1 MISVLSV
8 VKIFYRLSIKNGDNA
23 CSVLFGK
30 GGSYKEREKGRL
42 AVMRSIWRGALSFG
56 LIHIPVRLYS
66 ASKSRELKFKMLHS
80 KDLSEIRYA
89 RICKADGKEIPW
101 EEIVKGYEYE
111 DGDYVILTEED
122 FEKANIKKTRTIEI
136 IDFTEEDQ
144 IDTIYYDTPY
154 YLEPEKGAGK
164 AYALLYEALKKSKKV
179 AVGHFVFRHHE
190 HLGVI
195 RVHENLLVLHQLRY
209 ESEILD
215 AKDLNIPKGP
225 IVKNELDMALKLIDQ
240 LTKPFKPGDY
250 SDSYTDE
257 IKAMI
262 KRKAKGQR
270 VAIQKAPEEK
280 SAKVKDI
287 LSLLENSLKQR
298 KTQEKKKSK
307 KRKAA

>member
-1 MISVLSV
+1 
-8 VKIFYRLSIKNGDNA
+8 
-23 CSVLFGK
+23 
-30 GGSYKEREKGRL
+30 
-42 AVMRSIWRGALSFG
+42 MRSIWKGALSFG

-66 ASKSRELKFKMLHS
+66 ASKTRELKFKLLH
-80 KDLSEIRYA
+80 KQDLSEIRYA

-111 DGDYVILTEED
+111 PGDFVIMTEED
-122 FEKANIKKTRTIEI
+122 FEKANVKKTRTIEI
-136 IDFTEEDQ
+136 IDFTKEDQ

-154 YLEPEKGAGK
+154 FLEPEKGAAK
-164 AYALLYEALKKSKKV
+164 AYSLLYEALKRSKKV
-179 AVGHFVFRHHE
+179 AVGHFVFRQHE

-215 AKDLNIPKGP
+215 AKELNIPKSP
-225 IVKNELDMALKLIDQ
+225 ILKNELDMATKLIDQ
-240 LTKPFKPGDY
+240 LTKPFNPKAY

-262 KRKAKGQR
+262 KKKAKGER
-270 VAIQKAPEEK
+270 VSIQKGEEK
-280 SAKVKDI
+280 PEKVRDI
-287 LSLLENSLKQR
+287 LSLLKSSLKQKKEGVK
-298 KTQEKKKSK
+298 KTAK